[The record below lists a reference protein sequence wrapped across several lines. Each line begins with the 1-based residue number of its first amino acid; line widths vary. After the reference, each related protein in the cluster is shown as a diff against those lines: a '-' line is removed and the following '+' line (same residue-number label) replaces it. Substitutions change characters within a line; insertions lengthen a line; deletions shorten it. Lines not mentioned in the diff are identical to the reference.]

1 MPKPKKRKRKT
12 NKALLVD
19 RLYSSY
25 VERTKPEKAHKK
37 ETSHLQSMAA
47 LFGDELTALSAG
59 AGECKQ
65 HPDQVEGVCP
75 ICRKLWPDPAA
86 EARRGAPGG
95 REAGLR
101 RLTSRVGGARGAPPL
116 LVSRLGFRSRNRYD

>member
-1 MPKPKKRKRKT
+1 MPKPKKRRRKT

-19 RLYSSY
+19 RLYQSY
-25 VERTKPEKAHKK
+25 VERRKPEKVEKQ

-47 LFGDELTALSAG
+47 LFGAELTALSEG
-59 AGECKQ
+59 AKECKQ

-86 EARRGAPGG
+86 E
-95 REAGLR
+95 
-101 RLTSRVGGARGAPPL
+101 L
-116 LVSRLGFRSRNRYD
+116 LS